1 MTGPEPGPST
11 EELLQKGIQA
21 ARARD
26 FSTARPLLEQV
37 VARDERNEVAWF
49 WLAAVAQSP
58 EEKRAHL
65 AKVIEINPLNDRAKR
80 LLDQLESRVSAPA
93 EPAPPAGTTPEAA
106 APSEPRTLNVAL
118 IVGVLAVIG
127 LVIVVALLLNRRGDD
142 PQDTAELTPDQ
153 SSVQVQP
160 TEPAPV
166 AGEADA
172 PADTAP
178 TPTSS
183 IPTRTPVPTWTPAPS
198 ATPLSRGPATPLAPP
213 PTGLGGQIVIRSGL
227 VLGDERLQ
235 PIVMLSP
242 DGSGARTVSEN
253 GERGTSPALSP
264 GGNYLAYVEVTS
276 TREEIIKV
284 IPLTRPGAAWFW
296 GGTPRLDRQDMPAW
310 SPDGNWIAFTAT
322 GYSDQLRDLYLVTG
336 FAGGEAT
343 LERLTEDNSVES
355 WPSFSPDGTQLVY
368 SIDMSP
374 SGGATEL
381 RVLDIAS
388 RQFRN
393 LTGNGNAMIE
403 SSPDWSPNPDLP
415 YIVFHAQEAETGK
428 TSIYWVPANGSAPAE
443 KLIESDAND
452 VHPRFSPDGRHIVF
466 SSDRTGNWDVFV
478 YTIETGDLFQLTTGT
493 QVDIANDWA
502 Q

>member
-11 EELLQKGIQA
+11 EELLQHGIQA

-198 ATPLSRGPATPLAPP
+198 ATPLSRGP
-213 PTGLGGQIVIRSGL
+213 
-227 VLGDERLQ
+227 
-235 PIVMLSP
+235 
-242 DGSGARTVSEN
+242 
-253 GERGTSPALSP
+253 
-264 GGNYLAYVEVTS
+264 
-276 TREEIIKV
+276 
-284 IPLTRPGAAWFW
+284 
-296 GGTPRLDRQDMPAW
+296 
-310 SPDGNWIAFTAT
+310 
-322 GYSDQLRDLYLVTG
+322 
-336 FAGGEAT
+336 
-343 LERLTEDNSVES
+343 
-355 WPSFSPDGTQLVY
+355 
-368 SIDMSP
+368 
-374 SGGATEL
+374 
-381 RVLDIAS
+381 
-388 RQFRN
+388 
-393 LTGNGNAMIE
+393 
-403 SSPDWSPNPDLP
+403 
-415 YIVFHAQEAETGK
+415 
-428 TSIYWVPANGSAPAE
+428 
-443 KLIESDAND
+443 
-452 VHPRFSPDGRHIVF
+452 
-466 SSDRTGNWDVFV
+466 
-478 YTIETGDLFQLTTGT
+478 
-493 QVDIANDWA
+493 
-502 Q
+502 